1 MEPVTT
7 LATHQKTRRQ
17 GDASVRPT
25 YREPLWLRPRLV
37 QAVIVLG
44 GAAVLLLWWHDT
56 FAIRGLGDWLTNAG
70 RITGLWAG
78 YGVVVL
84 LALMSRAPF
93 LEHSVGTDRLARWHS
108 SGGRYVVSLVAAH
121 AVLITWGYAVTAHTG
136 VVHEAGSL
144 LTSYPDVLMAT
155 VAGGLL
161 VGVGLVS
168 ARAARAR
175 LAYETWY
182 LLHLYT
188 YLAVALAFSHQF
200 STGADFMSNP
210 AARIAWS
217 AMYIAVALLLIT
229 YRIVMPV
236 RAALRHQLRVVGVEQ
251 EGPGVVSITLKGRH
265 LHELRAQSG
274 QFFRWRFLTPRGWW
288 QAHPFSL
295 SAAPHHR
302 YLRITVKDLGDHS
315 SDLQRVRSGTR
326 VFLEGPYGSF
336 TPARRRRRRV
346 LLIGGGVG
354 VTPIRALFDSL
365 ASPDVTLILRAN
377 TLEDVLFRRELAAIA
392 GDTGAT
398 VHYLVGPP
406 GSESDPFVAD
416 RLRDLV
422 PDVAQRDVY
431 VCGPPAFMTVA
442 QDRLDAAGVP
452 KRCVHAEQFSF

>member
-1 MEPVTT
+1 
-7 LATHQKTRRQ
+7 
-17 GDASVRPT
+17 
-25 YREPLWLRPRLV
+25 
-37 QAVIVLG
+37 
-44 GAAVLLLWWHDT
+44 
-56 FAIRGLGDWLTNAG
+56 
-70 RITGLWAG
+70 
-78 YGVVVL
+78 
-84 LALMSRAPF
+84 
-93 LEHSVGTDRLARWHS
+93 
-108 SGGRYVVSLVAAH
+108 
-121 AVLITWGYAVTAHTG
+121 VTAHTG

-155 VAGGLL
+155 VAGALL
-161 VGVGLVS
+161 VGVGAVS

-200 STGADFMSNP
+200 STGADFMTNRT
-210 AARIAWS
+210 ARLAWS
-217 AMYIAVALLLIT
+217 VMYIAVAMLLIT

-236 RAALRHQLRVVGVEQ
+236 RAAFRHRLRVAGVEP
-251 EGPGVVSITLKGRH
+251 EGPGVVSITLLGHH

-295 SAAPHHR
+295 SAPPHHR

-315 SDLQRVRSGTR
+315 RDLQRIRPGTR

-354 VTPIRALFDSL
+354 ITPIRALFDSL
-365 ASPDVTLILRAN
+365 ASPDVTLLVRAN
-377 TLEDVLFRRELAAIA
+377 TPADVLFREELESIAA
-392 GDTGAT
+392 GTGAT

-406 GSESDPFVAD
+406 GSDNDPFVAD
-416 RLRDLV
+416 RLRRIV
-422 PDVAQRDVY
+422 PDIAHRDVY
-431 VCGPPAFMTVA
+431 LCGPPAFMTVA
-442 QDRLDAAGVP
+442 EDRLSAVGVS
-452 KRCVHAEQFSF
+452 KRHLHAEQFSF